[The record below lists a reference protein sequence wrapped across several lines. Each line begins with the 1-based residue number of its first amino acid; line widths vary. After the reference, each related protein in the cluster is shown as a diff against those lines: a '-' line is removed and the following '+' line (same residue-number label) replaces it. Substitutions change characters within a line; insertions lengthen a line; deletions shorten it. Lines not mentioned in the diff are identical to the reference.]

1 VGAGRGW
8 RHRPTRAQRWRLPH
22 RVFPPS
28 PGLCHHAPPPARP
41 LHTRAGGLGEIL
53 EGNDLQNSDIA
64 IHFKTDVDHAPVC
77 QMALDEQ
84 AAQLMAFAVS
94 NHYWYQMFVDE
105 LPVWGMV
112 GEIVADEDVIQEI
125 ESHIDR
131 PHGIAESTFL
141 YTHKNFTIGYNG
153 DRVIEVNMTS
163 EGAVPIEAG
172 HTYDLTYSVH
182 WVEMPDRSFERRFD
196 RYLDNNFFE
205 HQIHWFS
212 LFNSFMM
219 VVFLCGLVALILMR
233 TLKADYAR
241 YMRDEE
247 DGEAGAFEKGAWCG
261 AAPGRRRA
269 RAAASRWPC
278 ARVCAVSVDQL
289 RSSLTSSFAA
299 PRPPPPPPPIPRAQA
314 WATTAAGS
322 RCTATC
328 SASPR
333 TWTSTPLSWARA
345 RS

>member
-1 VGAGRGW
+1 VSA
-8 RHRPTRAQRWRLPH
+8 
-22 RVFPPS
+22 
-28 PGLCHHAPPPARP
+28 
-41 LHTRAGGLGEIL
+41 RAGGLGEIL

-64 IHFKTDVDHAPVC
+64 IHFKQDVDHAPVC
-77 QMALDEQ
+77 SMPLDEQ
-84 AAQLMAFAVS
+84 SAQLMAFAVS

-112 GEIVADEDVIQEI
+112 GEIVADEDVIKEI

-141 YTHKNFTIGYNG
+141 YTHKNFTIGFNG
-153 DRVIEVNMTS
+153 DNIIEVNMTS

-182 WVEMPDRSFERRFD
+182 WVEMPERSFASRFD

-247 DGEAGAFEKGAWCG
+247 DGEAGAAGFEKGASVAGGLSHPCLSLCHGLWGCG
-261 AAPGRRRA
+261 LSA
-269 RAAASRWPC
+269 RASR
-278 ARVCAVSVDQL
+278 A
-289 RSSLTSSFAA
+289 
-299 PRPPPPPPPIPRAQA
+299 
-314 WATTAAGS
+314 
-322 RCTATC
+322 
-328 SASPR
+328 
-333 TWTSTPLSWARA
+333 
-345 RS
+345 

>member
-1 VGAGRGW
+1 M
-8 RHRPTRAQRWRLPH
+8 P
-22 RVFPPS
+22 
-28 PGLCHHAPPPARP
+28 
-41 LHTRAGGLGEIL
+41 
-53 EGNDLQNSDIA
+53 
-64 IHFKTDVDHAPVC
+64 
-77 QMALDEQ
+77 LDEQ
-84 AAQLMAFAVS
+84 SAQLMAFAVS

-112 GEIVADEDVIQEI
+112 GEIVADEDVIKEI

-153 DRVIEVNMTS
+153 RSVIEVNMTS
-163 EGAVPIEAG
+163 EGAVPVEAG

-182 WVEMPDRSFERRFD
+182 WVEMPDRAFERRFD

-247 DGEAGAFEKGAWCG
+247 DAEGGATFEKGAYVTTCMCTARPG
-261 AAPGRRRA
+261 EGIVVGRGRLRTPVRFPSAASLTNVPSPSFPPTRFPPRRHGRRLGVEAGVRRRVPQARAPGRVRRPAGLRHAAHPA
-269 RAAASRWPC
+269 RRRRHPGGV
-278 ARVCAVSVDQL
+278 RGLAVH
-289 RSSLTSSFAA
+289 
-299 PRPPPPPPPIPRAQA
+299 
-314 WATTAAGS
+314 
-322 RCTATC
+322 
-328 SASPR
+328 
-333 TWTSTPLSWARA
+333 
-345 RS
+345 

>member
-1 VGAGRGW
+1 MSFTATNTQATVLF
-8 RHRPTRAQRWRLPH
+8 T
-22 RVFPPS
+22 
-28 PGLCHHAPPPARP
+28 
-41 LHTRAGGLGEIL
+41 GGLGEIL
-53 EGNDLQNSDIA
+53 EGNDLQNSDIP
-64 IHFKTDVDHAPVC
+64 IHFKENVDHAPIC
-77 QMALDEQ
+77 SMPLDEQ
-84 AAQLMAFAVS
+84 SAQLMAFAVS

-112 GEIVADEDVIQEI
+112 GEIVADEDVIKEI

-153 DRVIEVNMTS
+153 DNVIEVNMTS

-172 HTYDLTYSVH
+172 HTYELTYSVH
-182 WVEMPDRSFERRFD
+182 WVEMPGRDFASRFN

-247 DGEAGAFEKGAWCG
+247 EGEGAAAGFEKGACEITVE
-261 AAPGRRRA
+261 R
-269 RAAASRWPC
+269 
-278 ARVCAVSVDQL
+278 
-289 RSSLTSSFAA
+289 
-299 PRPPPPPPPIPRAQA
+299 
-314 WATTAAGS
+314 
-322 RCTATC
+322 
-328 SASPR
+328 
-333 TWTSTPLSWARA
+333 
-345 RS
+345 